1 MHNTLFLQRL
11 RIVTHENRVA
21 YDEPFHRGVNIIR
34 GQNSSGKST
43 VVRFIFFVLGGY
55 YSDFVPQAMR
65 CRYVMAEVCINGH
78 VITLKRYLE
87 RRDDGKV
94 NPQAPIYIHFGPMAE
109 VVSSSKI
116 QVSSDAPETWN
127 LKPETWSKY
136 PYSTTSEQRSF
147 SNVLFELLG
156 YPELRAD
163 SNITMHQVL
172 RLIYL
177 DQESPVNSLFFYEQ
191 FDKEIYR
198 ETVANL
204 LLGLYDQ
211 KYSQA
216 KLDLQAT
223 VKALAEVKVS
233 IRNVGEFLQ
242 DPRTKSSAYIRSQID
257 TLNDEIARMS
267 QQIQFLRSG
276 DGEMPKINIE
286 TAHVSNINPNATA
299 VQNCFIIDKPDS
311 KQKKD
316 ENEVERRCKPEMVVV
331 KPETWN
337 LKLQPEHQRLQAEI
351 VRQRK
356 ECATLESEIKQL
368 ETEIEDSGY
377 FIDALNKRIEAVRH
391 SIATRDY
398 FDSMHLD
405 FCPEC
410 LTRIEP
416 PADADHC
423 PLCKSPIDSSKGK
436 SQALRI
442 RLELEFQ
449 VRESIALKEENER
462 QLEEK
467 KAQLRRQ
474 KRQLTA
480 SQRHY
485 DDAVSYVRSTHEERI
500 DKLLQDK
507 GFKEGEILQYRTLLE
522 QAEKYETLLEEE
534 RKLKAKESE
543 LRRYIDATEN
553 RIRQERQAIDAAVSE
568 SGVYLLRKDENRQD
582 EFMRAQEF
590 VIDYSQNMAYI
601 SNQRIKLSAS
611 SAFYL
616 KMVARFALL
625 FASLKVDS
633 MMYPRLLF
641 SDNMEDKG
649 LEPDRAVKFQKTVV
663 QMLKEYESKG
673 PHSALDAESHLKPVP
688 KAANTDEN
696 KSNEVSQT
704 CNLKPE
710 NQPGYQLIF
719 ATSMIAPELNT
730 PEYTV
735 GDYYT
740 RENKSLRNV

>member
-94 NPQAPIYIHFGPMAE
+94 NAQAAIYIHFGPMAE

-116 QVSSDAPETWN
+116 QVSSDAPETLN
-127 LKPETWSKY
+127 LEPLNLEPELWKRY
-136 PYSTTSEQRSF
+136 GYTTTDKSRSF

-211 KYSQA
+211 NYSQA
-216 KLDLQAT
+216 KIDLQAT
-223 VKALAEVKVS
+223 VKSLAEVKVS

-242 DPRTKSSAYIRSQID
+242 DPKTKSSAYIRNQID

-267 QQIQFLRSG
+267 QQIQFLRTG
-276 DGEMPKINIE
+276 APTMEIHIGTVHNY
-286 TAHVSNINPNATA
+286 NPNAATLI
-299 VQNCFIIDKPDS
+299 NYYKPD
-311 KQKKD
+311 D
-316 ENEVERRCKPEMVVV
+316 EESSDDVELRIV
-331 KPETWN
+331 KPKPTN
-337 LKLQPEHQRLQAEI
+337 DSKLSTDSQLSTLNSKLSLEYRRIQDDI

-356 ECATLESEIKQL
+356 ECANLESEIKQL

-377 FIDALNKRIEAVRH
+377 FIEALNKRIEAVRH

-416 PADADHC
+416 PVDEDHC

-449 VRESIALKEENER
+449 VRESIALKEENCR

-467 KAQLRRQ
+467 KAQLRRL

-522 QAEKYETLLEEE
+522 QAEKYESLLEEE

-543 LRRYIDATEN
+543 LRRYIEATEN
-553 RIRQERQAIDAAVSE
+553 RIRQDRQAIDAAVSE

-663 QMLKEYESKG
+663 QMLKEYEEKEKELSTNN
-673 PHSALDAESHLKPVP
+673 LKP
-688 KAANTDEN
+688 E
-696 KSNEVSQT
+696 T

-710 NQPGYQLIF
+710 YQLIF
-719 ATSMIAPELNT
+719 ATSMIAPELNK

-740 RENKSLRNV
+740 RENKSLKNV

>member
-1 MHNTLFLQRL
+1 M
-11 RIVTHENRVA
+11 
-21 YDEPFHRGVNIIR
+21 
-34 GQNSSGKST
+34 
-43 VVRFIFFVLGGY
+43 
-55 YSDFVPQAMR
+55 
-65 CRYVMAEVCINGH
+65 
-78 VITLKRYLE
+78 
-87 RRDDGKV
+87 
-94 NPQAPIYIHFGPMAE
+94 
-109 VVSSSKI
+109 
-116 QVSSDAPETWN
+116 
-127 LKPETWSKY
+127 
-136 PYSTTSEQRSF
+136 
-147 SNVLFELLG
+147 
-156 YPELRAD
+156 
-163 SNITMHQVL
+163 
-172 RLIYL
+172 
-177 DQESPVNSLFFYEQ
+177 
-191 FDKEIYR
+191 
-198 ETVANL
+198 
-204 LLGLYDQ
+204 
-211 KYSQA
+211 
-216 KLDLQAT
+216 
-223 VKALAEVKVS
+223 
-233 IRNVGEFLQ
+233 
-242 DPRTKSSAYIRSQID
+242 
-257 TLNDEIARMS
+257 
-267 QQIQFLRSG
+267 
-276 DGEMPKINIE
+276 
-286 TAHVSNINPNATA
+286 
-299 VQNCFIIDKPDS
+299 
-311 KQKKD
+311 
-316 ENEVERRCKPEMVVV
+316 
-331 KPETWN
+331 
-337 LKLQPEHQRLQAEI
+337 QAEI

-522 QAEKYETLLEEE
+522 QAEKYESLLEEE

-543 LRRYIDATEN
+543 LRRYIEATEN
-553 RIRQERQAIDAAVSE
+553 RIRQERKAIDAAVSE

-663 QMLKEYESKG
+663 QMLKEYEEKEKELSTNNYTLSTDSNRR
-673 PHSALDAESHLKPVP
+673 PSERRAELVRAMLSEKEEDEVKPSTI
-688 KAANTDEN
+688 N
-696 KSNEVSQT
+696 
-704 CNLKPE
+704 
-710 NQPGYQLIF
+710 YQLIF
-719 ATSMIAPELNT
+719 ATSMIAPELNK

-740 RENKSLRNV
+740 RENKSLKNV

>member
-11 RIVTHENRVA
+11 RIVTNENRVA

-94 NPQAPIYIHFGPMAE
+94 NPQAPIYIHFGPME
-109 VVSSSKI
+109 ETLNLEPLNLE
-116 QVSSDAPETWN
+116 PELW
-127 LKPETWSKY
+127 KRY
-136 PYSTTSEQRSF
+136 GYTTTDKSRSF

-276 DGEMPKINIE
+276 EPPTIDIHIGSVQN
-286 TAHVSNINPNATA
+286 VNPNAT
-299 VQNCFIIDKPDS
+299 VVMNYYSQDVKELNDDVELRVVKSKPTNNPKLSTDS
-311 KQKKD
+311 KPSTLNSKLSL
-316 ENEVERRCKPEMVVV
+316 EYRRI
-331 KPETWN
+331 
-337 LKLQPEHQRLQAEI
+337 QDDI

-467 KAQLRRQ
+467 KAQLRRL

-543 LRRYIDATEN
+543 LRRYIEATEN
-553 RIRQERQAIDAAVSE
+553 RIKQERKAIDAAVSE

-663 QMLKEYESKG
+663 QMLKEYEEKEKELSTNN
-673 PHSALDAESHLKPVP
+673 LKP
-688 KAANTDEN
+688 E
-696 KSNEVSQT
+696 T
-704 CNLKPE
+704 CNLKPD
-710 NQPGYQLIF
+710 YQLIF
-719 ATSMIAPELNT
+719 ATSMIAPELNK

-740 RENKSLRNV
+740 RENKSLKNV